1 MLSKNE
7 IKLIKSL
14 KYKKQRYLNK
24 MFVVEGKKSVSE
36 FINSKF
42 DLHKLFSINI
52 SEFSINNVIQVSQDD
67 LEKISFLS
75 NPDDHLA
82 IFKIPN
88 EKPLNKNNLLVG
100 LESINDPG
108 NLGTIIRTCEWFGV
122 KDIVCSL
129 DSVDCYN
136 PKVVQSAMG
145 SLSRINITYLDLTNF
160 LKSESLNKFGT
171 FINGESVY
179 ENKIS
184 TDNGIIVFG
193 NEANGISNN
202 LRLLL
207 DVELTIPRFNNKS
220 YPESLNLSNSL
231 GIILSEFS
239 RKSNEKKNL

>member
-1 MLSKNE
+1 M
-7 IKLIKSL
+7 
-14 KYKKQRYLNK
+14 
-24 MFVVEGKKSVSE
+24 
-36 FINSKF
+36 INV
-42 DLHKLFSINI
+42 N
-52 SEFSINNVIQVSQDD
+52 QVSQDD

-145 SLSRINITYLDLTNF
+145 SLSRINITYLDLKNF

-184 TDNGIIVFG
+184 TDNGIVVFG

-202 LRLLL
+202 LRSLI

-239 RKSNEKKNL
+239 RKSNEKKN

>member
-7 IKLIKSL
+7 IKLIKNL
-14 KYKKQRYLNK
+14 KHKKQRYLNK
-24 MFVVEGKKSVSE
+24 MFVVEGKKSVFE

-42 DLHKLFSINI
+42 VLHKLFSKNT
-52 SEFSINNVIQVSQDD
+52 SEFKMINVNQVSHSE
-67 LEKISFLS
+67 LEKISYLT

-88 EKPLNKNNLLVG
+88 IKSINKNKLIVG

-108 NLGTIIRTCEWFGV
+108 NLGTIIRTCEWFGI
-122 KDIVCSL
+122 KDIVCSS

-145 SLSRINITYLDLTNF
+145 SLSRVNITYLDLKIF
-160 LKSESLNKFGT
+160 LKSEPLNKFGT
-171 FINGESVY
+171 FINGQSVF
-179 ENKIS
+179 ENKIR
-184 TDNGIIVFG
+184 TDKGIVLFG
-193 NEANGISNN
+193 NEANGISNK
-202 LRLLL
+202 LRSLI
-207 DVELTIPRFNNKS
+207 DIELTIPRFNNKS

-239 RKSNEKKNL
+239 RKSNEKKN

>member
-24 MFVVEGKKSVSE
+24 MFVVEGKKSIFE

-42 DLHKLFSINI
+42 VLHKLFSIDI
-52 SEFSINNVIQVSQDD
+52 SEFSVNNVVRLSKSE

-75 NPDDHLA
+75 NPNDHLA

-88 EKPLNKNNLLVG
+88 EKPVNKNNLLVG

-122 KDIVCSL
+122 EDIVCSL

-145 SLSRINITYLDLTNF
+145 SLSRVNITYLDLENF
-160 LKSESLNKFGT
+160 LNSESLNRFGT
-171 FINGESVY
+171 FIKGESVY

-184 TDNGIIVFG
+184 TDNGIVVFG
-193 NEANGISNN
+193 NEANGISSN
-202 LRLLL
+202 LRSLI

-239 RKSNEKKNL
+239 RKSNEKKN

>member
-7 IKLIKSL
+7 IKLIKNL
-14 KYKKQRYLNK
+14 KHKKQRHLNK
-24 MFVVEGKKSVSE
+24 MFVVEGKKSVFE

-42 DLHKLFSINI
+42 VLHKLFSIDI
-52 SEFSINNVIQVSQDD
+52 SEFSVNNVVRLSKSE

-75 NPDDHLA
+75 NPNDHLA

-88 EKPLNKNNLLVG
+88 EKPVNKNNLLVG

-122 KDIVCSL
+122 EDIVCSL

-145 SLSRINITYLDLTNF
+145 SLSRVNITYLDLENF
-160 LKSESLNKFGT
+160 LNSESLNRFGT
-171 FINGESVY
+171 FIKGESVY

-184 TDNGIIVFG
+184 TDNGIVVFG
-193 NEANGISNN
+193 NEANGISSN
-202 LRLLL
+202 LRSLI

-239 RKSNEKKNL
+239 RKSNEKKN

>member
-24 MFVVEGKKSVSE
+24 MFVVEGKKSIYE

-42 DLHKLFSINI
+42 VLHKLFSIDI
-52 SEFSINNVIQVSQDD
+52 SEFSVNNVVRLSKSE

-75 NPDDHLA
+75 NPNDHLA

-88 EKPLNKNNLLVG
+88 EKPVNKNNLLVG

-122 KDIVCSL
+122 EDIVCSL

-145 SLSRINITYLDLTNF
+145 SLSRVNITYLDLENF
-160 LKSESLNKFGT
+160 LNSESLNRFGT

-184 TDNGIIVFG
+184 TDNGIVVFG
-193 NEANGISNN
+193 NEANGISSN
-202 LRLLL
+202 LRSLI
-207 DVELTIPRFNNKS
+207 DFELTIPRFNNKS

-231 GIILSEFS
+231 GIILSELS
-239 RKSNEKKNL
+239 RKSNEKKNW

>member
-24 MFVVEGKKSVSE
+24 MFVVEGKKSIYE

-42 DLHKLFSINI
+42 VLHKLFSIDI
-52 SEFSINNVIQVSQDD
+52 SEFSVNNVVRLSKSE

-75 NPDDHLA
+75 NPNDHLA

-88 EKPLNKNNLLVG
+88 EKPVNKNNLLVG

-122 KDIVCSL
+122 EDIVCSL

-145 SLSRINITYLDLTNF
+145 SLSRVNITYLDLENF
-160 LKSESLNKFGT
+160 LNSESLNRFGT

-179 ENKIS
+179 EKKIS
-184 TDNGIIVFG
+184 TNNGIVVFG
-193 NEANGISNN
+193 NEANGISSN
-202 LRLLL
+202 LRSLI

-239 RKSNEKKNL
+239 RKSNEKKN

>member
-24 MFVVEGKKSVSE
+24 MFVVEGKKSIYE

-42 DLHKLFSINI
+42 VLHKLFSIDI
-52 SEFSINNVIQVSQDD
+52 SEFSVNNVVRLSKSE

-75 NPDDHLA
+75 NPNDHLA

-88 EKPLNKNNLLVG
+88 EKPVNRNNLLVG

-122 KDIVCSL
+122 EDIVCSL

-145 SLSRINITYLDLTNF
+145 SLSRVNITYLDLENF
-160 LKSESLNKFGT
+160 LNSESLNRFGT

-184 TDNGIIVFG
+184 TDNGIVVFG
-193 NEANGISNN
+193 NEANGISSN
-202 LRLLL
+202 LRSLI

-239 RKSNEKKNL
+239 RKSNEKKN

>member
-14 KYKKQRYLNK
+14 KNKKQRHLNK
-24 MFVVEGKKSVSE
+24 MFVVEGRKSVSE
-36 FINSKF
+36 FINSSF

-52 SEFSINNVIQVSQDD
+52 NDFNMIDVNQISKSE
-67 LEKISFLS
+67 LGKISFLT

-82 IFKIPN
+82 IFKMPV
-88 EKPLNKNNLLVG
+88 EKPLNENYLLVG

-108 NLGTIIRTCEWFGV
+108 NLGTIIRTCEWFGI

-145 SLSRINITYLDLTNF
+145 SLSRINITYLDLSKF
-160 LKSESLNKFGT
+160 LKSKSLKKFGT
-171 FINGESVY
+171 FIAGESVY

-184 TDNGIIVFG
+184 VAKGIVVFG
-193 NEANGISNN
+193 NEANGISDD
-202 LRLLL
+202 LRVLL
-207 DVELTIPRFNNKS
+207 DVKLTIPRFNHDS
-220 YPESLNLSNSL
+220 YPESLNLSNSV
-231 GIILSEFS
+231 GIVLSEFS
-239 RKSNEKKNL
+239 RKFNEKKSL

>member
-24 MFVVEGKKSVSE
+24 MFVVEGKKSIYE

-42 DLHKLFSINI
+42 VLHKLFSIDI
-52 SEFSINNVIQVSQDD
+52 SEFSVNNVVRLSKSE

-75 NPDDHLA
+75 NPNDHLA

-88 EKPLNKNNLLVG
+88 EKPVNKNNLLVG

-122 KDIVCSL
+122 EDIVCSL

-145 SLSRINITYLDLTNF
+145 SLSRVNITYLDLENF
-160 LKSESLNKFGT
+160 LNSESLNRFGT

-184 TDNGIIVFG
+184 TDNGIVVFG
-193 NEANGISNN
+193 NEANGISSN
-202 LRLLL
+202 LRSLI

-239 RKSNEKKNL
+239 RKSNEKNN

>member
-1 MLSKNE
+1 MLSKND

-24 MFVVEGKKSVSE
+24 MFVVEGKKSIYE

-42 DLHKLFSINI
+42 VLHKLFSIDI
-52 SEFSINNVIQVSQDD
+52 SEFSVNNVVRLSKSE

-75 NPDDHLA
+75 NPNDHLA

-88 EKPLNKNNLLVG
+88 EKPVNKNNLLVG

-122 KDIVCSL
+122 EDIVCSL

-145 SLSRINITYLDLTNF
+145 SLSRVNITYLDLENF
-160 LKSESLNKFGT
+160 LNSESLNRFGT

-179 ENKIS
+179 EKKIS
-184 TDNGIIVFG
+184 TNNGIVVFG
-193 NEANGISNN
+193 NEANGISSN
-202 LRLLL
+202 LRSLI

-239 RKSNEKKNL
+239 RKSNEKKN

>member
-7 IKLIKSL
+7 IKLIKNL
-14 KYKKQRYLNK
+14 KHKKQRYLNK
-24 MFVVEGKKSVSE
+24 MFVVEGKKSVFE

-42 DLHKLFSINI
+42 VLHKLFSINT
-52 SEFSINNVIQVSQDD
+52 SEFDMNNENQVSRSE
-67 LEKISFLS
+67 LKKISYLT

-88 EKPLNKNNLLVG
+88 EKPINKNKLLVG

-145 SLSRINITYLDLTNF
+145 SLSRINITYLDLKNF
-160 LKSESLNKFGT
+160 LTSESLNKFGT
-171 FINGESVY
+171 FINGQSVF

-184 TDNGIIVFG
+184 TDTGIVVFG
-193 NEANGISNN
+193 NEANGISEN
-202 LRLLL
+202 LRSLI
-207 DVELTIPRFNNKS
+207 DIELTIPRFNNERF
-220 YPESLNLSNSL
+220 PESLNLSNSL

-239 RKSNEKKNL
+239 RKSSEMKNL

>member
-42 DLHKLFSINI
+42 VLYKLFSINN
-52 SEFSINNVIQVSQDD
+52 SEFNINNVFQVSHSE

-108 NLGTIIRTCEWFGV
+108 NLGTIIRTCEWFGI

-184 TDNGIIVFG
+184 TDNGIVVFG
-193 NEANGISNN
+193 NEANGISKN
-202 LRLLL
+202 LRSLI

-239 RKSNEKKNL
+239 RKSNEKKN

>member
-1 MLSKNE
+1 MLSKND

-108 NLGTIIRTCEWFGV
+108 NLGTIIRTCEWFGI

-160 LKSESLNKFGT
+160 LKLESLNKFGT

>member
-24 MFVVEGKKSVSE
+24 MFVVEGKKSIYE

-42 DLHKLFSINI
+42 VLHKLFSLDI
-52 SEFSINNVIQVSQDD
+52 SEFSVNNVVRLSKSE

-75 NPDDHLA
+75 NPNDHLA

-88 EKPLNKNNLLVG
+88 EKPINKNNLLVG

-122 KDIVCSL
+122 EDIVCSL

-145 SLSRINITYLDLTNF
+145 SLSRVNITYLDLENF
-160 LKSESLNKFGT
+160 LNSESLNRFGT

-184 TDNGIIVFG
+184 TDNGIVVFG
-193 NEANGISNN
+193 NEANGISSN
-202 LRLLL
+202 LRSLI

-239 RKSNEKKNL
+239 RKSNEKKN

>member
-1 MLSKNE
+1 MLSKND

-24 MFVVEGKKSVSE
+24 MFVVEGKKSIYE

-42 DLHKLFSINI
+42 VLHKLFSIDI
-52 SEFSINNVIQVSQDD
+52 SEFSVNNVVRLSKSE

-75 NPDDHLA
+75 NPNDHLA

-88 EKPLNKNNLLVG
+88 EKPVNKNNLLVG

-122 KDIVCSL
+122 EDIVCSL

-145 SLSRINITYLDLTNF
+145 SLSRVNITYLDLENF
-160 LKSESLNKFGT
+160 LNSESLNRFGT

-184 TDNGIIVFG
+184 TDNGIVVFG
-193 NEANGISNN
+193 NEANGISSN
-202 LRLLL
+202 LRSLI

-239 RKSNEKKNL
+239 RKSNEKKN

>member
-24 MFVVEGKKSVSE
+24 MFVIEGKKSISE

-42 DLHKLFSINI
+42 VLHKLFSIDI
-52 SEFSINNVIQVSQDD
+52 SEFSVNNVVRLSKSE

-75 NPDDHLA
+75 NPNDHLA

-88 EKPLNKNNLLVG
+88 EKPINKNNLLVG

-122 KDIVCSL
+122 EDIVCSL

-145 SLSRINITYLDLTNF
+145 SLSRVNITYLDLENF
-160 LKSESLNKFGT
+160 LNSESLNRFGT
-171 FINGESVY
+171 FIKGESVY

-184 TDNGIIVFG
+184 TDNGIVVFG
-193 NEANGISNN
+193 NEANGISSN
-202 LRLLL
+202 LRSLI

-239 RKSNEKKNL
+239 RKSNENKN

>member
-24 MFVVEGKKSVSE
+24 MFVVEGKKSIYE

-42 DLHKLFSINI
+42 VLHKLFSIDI
-52 SEFSINNVIQVSQDD
+52 SEFSVNNVVRLSKSE

-75 NPDDHLA
+75 NPNDHLA

-122 KDIVCSL
+122 EDIVCSL

-145 SLSRINITYLDLTNF
+145 SLSRVNITYLDLENF
-160 LKSESLNKFGT
+160 LNSESLNRFGT

-179 ENKIS
+179 EKKIS
-184 TDNGIIVFG
+184 TDNGIVVFG
-193 NEANGISNN
+193 NEANGISSN
-202 LRLLL
+202 LRSLI

-239 RKSNEKKNL
+239 RKSNEKKN

>member
-24 MFVVEGKKSVSE
+24 MFVVEGKKSIYE

-42 DLHKLFSINI
+42 VLHKLFSINT
-52 SEFSINNVIQVSQDD
+52 SEFDMNNENQVSRSE
-67 LEKISFLS
+67 LKKISYLT

-88 EKPLNKNNLLVG
+88 EKPINKNKLLVG

-145 SLSRINITYLDLTNF
+145 SLSRINITYLDLKNF
-160 LKSESLNKFGT
+160 LTSESLNKFGT
-171 FINGESVY
+171 FINGQSVF

-184 TDNGIIVFG
+184 TDTGIVVFG
-193 NEANGISNN
+193 NEANGISEN
-202 LRLLL
+202 LRSLI
-207 DVELTIPRFNNKS
+207 DIELTIPRFNNERF
-220 YPESLNLSNSL
+220 PESLNLSNSL

-239 RKSNEKKNL
+239 RKSSEMKNL

>member
-1 MLSKNE
+1 MLSKND

-145 SLSRINITYLDLTNF
+145 SFSRINITYLDLTNF

>member
-24 MFVVEGKKSVSE
+24 MFVVEGKKSIYE

-42 DLHKLFSINI
+42 VLHKLFSLDI
-52 SEFSINNVIQVSQDD
+52 SEFSVNNVVRLSKSE

-75 NPDDHLA
+75 NPNDHLA

-122 KDIVCSL
+122 EDIVCSL

-145 SLSRINITYLDLTNF
+145 SLSRVNITYLDLENF
-160 LKSESLNKFGT
+160 LNSESLNRFGT

-179 ENKIS
+179 EKKIS
-184 TDNGIIVFG
+184 TDNGIVVFG
-193 NEANGISNN
+193 NEANGISSN
-202 LRLLL
+202 LRSLI

-239 RKSNEKKNL
+239 RKSNEKKN

>member
-1 MLSKNE
+1 MLSKND

-24 MFVVEGKKSVSE
+24 MFVVEGKKSIYE

-42 DLHKLFSINI
+42 VLHKLFSIDI
-52 SEFSINNVIQVSQDD
+52 SEFSVNNVVRLSKSE

-75 NPDDHLA
+75 NPNDHLA

-88 EKPLNKNNLLVG
+88 VKPLNKNNLLVG

-122 KDIVCSL
+122 EDIVCSL

-145 SLSRINITYLDLTNF
+145 SLSRVNITYLDLENF
-160 LKSESLNKFGT
+160 LNSESLNRFGT

-184 TDNGIIVFG
+184 TDNGIVVFG
-193 NEANGISNN
+193 NEANGISSN
-202 LRLLL
+202 LRSLI

-239 RKSNEKKNL
+239 RKSNEKKN

>member
-24 MFVVEGKKSVSE
+24 MFVVEGKKSIYE

-42 DLHKLFSINI
+42 VLHKLFSIDI
-52 SEFSINNVIQVSQDD
+52 SEFSVNNVVRLSKSE

-75 NPDDHLA
+75 NPNDHLA

-88 EKPLNKNNLLVG
+88 EKPVNKNNLLVG

-122 KDIVCSL
+122 EDIVCSL

-145 SLSRINITYLDLTNF
+145 SLSRVNITYLDLENF
-160 LKSESLNKFGT
+160 LNSESLNRFGT

-184 TDNGIIVFG
+184 TDNGIVVFG
-193 NEANGISNN
+193 NEANGISSN
-202 LRLLL
+202 LRSLI

-239 RKSNEKKNL
+239 RKSNEKKNW

>member
-1 MLSKNE
+1 MLSKND

>member
-24 MFVVEGKKSVSE
+24 MCVVEGKKSIYE

-42 DLHKLFSINI
+42 VLHKLFSIDI
-52 SEFSINNVIQVSQDD
+52 SEFSVNNVVRLSKSE

-75 NPDDHLA
+75 NPNDHLA

-88 EKPLNKNNLLVG
+88 EKPVNKNNLLVG

-122 KDIVCSL
+122 EDIVCSL

-145 SLSRINITYLDLTNF
+145 SLSRVNITYLDLENF
-160 LKSESLNKFGT
+160 LNSESLNRFGT

-184 TDNGIIVFG
+184 TDNGIVVFG
-193 NEANGISNN
+193 NEANGISSN
-202 LRLLL
+202 LRSLI

-239 RKSNEKKNL
+239 RKSNEKKN

>member
-24 MFVVEGKKSVSE
+24 MFVVEGKKSIYE

-42 DLHKLFSINI
+42 VLHKLFSIDI
-52 SEFSINNVIQVSQDD
+52 SEFSVNNVVRLSKSE

-75 NPDDHLA
+75 NPNDHLA

-88 EKPLNKNNLLVG
+88 EKPVNKNNLLVG

-122 KDIVCSL
+122 EDIVCSL

-145 SLSRINITYLDLTNF
+145 SLSRVNITYLDLENF
-160 LKSESLNKFGT
+160 LNSESLNRFGT

-184 TDNGIIVFG
+184 TDNGIVVFG
-193 NEANGISNN
+193 NEANGISSN
-202 LRLLL
+202 LRSLI

-239 RKSNEKKNL
+239 RKSNEKKN

>member
-24 MFVVEGKKSVSE
+24 MFVVEGKKSIYE

-42 DLHKLFSINI
+42 VLHKLFSIDI
-52 SEFSINNVIQVSQDD
+52 SEFSVNNVVRLSKSE

-75 NPDDHLA
+75 NPNDHLA

-88 EKPLNKNNLLVG
+88 EKPVNKNNLLVG

-122 KDIVCSL
+122 EDIVCSL

-145 SLSRINITYLDLTNF
+145 SLSRVNITYLDLENF
-160 LKSESLNKFGT
+160 LNSESLNRFGT

-184 TDNGIIVFG
+184 TDNGIVVFG
-193 NEANGISNN
+193 NEANGVSSN
-202 LRLLL
+202 LRSLI

-239 RKSNEKKNL
+239 RKSNEKKN

>member
-24 MFVVEGKKSVSE
+24 MFVVEGKKSIYE

-42 DLHKLFSINI
+42 VLHKLFSLDI
-52 SEFSINNVIQVSQDD
+52 SEFSVNNVVRLSKSE

-75 NPDDHLA
+75 NPNDHLA

-88 EKPLNKNNLLVG
+88 EKPVNKNNLLVG

-122 KDIVCSL
+122 EDIVCSL

-145 SLSRINITYLDLTNF
+145 SLSRVNITYLDLENF
-160 LKSESLNKFGT
+160 LNSESLNRFGT

-184 TDNGIIVFG
+184 TDNGIVVFG
-193 NEANGISNN
+193 NEANGISSN
-202 LRLLL
+202 LRSLI

-239 RKSNEKKNL
+239 RKSNEKKNW

>member
-1 MLSKNE
+1 M
-7 IKLIKSL
+7 
-14 KYKKQRYLNK
+14 
-24 MFVVEGKKSVSE
+24 EGKKSVSE

>member
-24 MFVVEGKKSVSE
+24 MFVVEGKKSIYE

-42 DLHKLFSINI
+42 VLHKLFSIDI
-52 SEFSINNVIQVSQDD
+52 SEFSVNNVVRLSKSE

-75 NPDDHLA
+75 NPNDHLA

-88 EKPLNKNNLLVG
+88 EKPINKNNLLVG

-122 KDIVCSL
+122 EDIVCSL
-129 DSVDCYN
+129 DSVDCYK

-145 SLSRINITYLDLTNF
+145 SLSRVNITYLDLENF
-160 LKSESLNKFGT
+160 LNSESLNRFGT
-171 FINGESVY
+171 FIKGESVY

-184 TDNGIIVFG
+184 TDNGIVVFG
-193 NEANGISNN
+193 NEANGISSN
-202 LRLLL
+202 LRSLI

-239 RKSNEKKNL
+239 RKSNEKKN

>member
-24 MFVVEGKKSVSE
+24 MFVVEGKKSIYE

-42 DLHKLFSINI
+42 VLHKLFSIDI
-52 SEFSINNVIQVSQDD
+52 SEFSVNNVVRLSKSE

-75 NPDDHLA
+75 NPNDHLA

-88 EKPLNKNNLLVG
+88 EKPVNKNNLLVG

-122 KDIVCSL
+122 EDIVCSL

-145 SLSRINITYLDLTNF
+145 SLSRVNITYLDLENF
-160 LKSESLNKFGT
+160 LNSESLNRFGT

-184 TDNGIIVFG
+184 TDNGIVVFG
-193 NEANGISNN
+193 NEANGISSN
-202 LRLLL
+202 LRSLI

-231 GIILSEFS
+231 GIILSELS
-239 RKSNEKKNL
+239 RKSNEKKNW

>member
-1 MLSKNE
+1 MLSKND

-24 MFVVEGKKSVSE
+24 MFVVEGKKSIYE

-42 DLHKLFSINI
+42 VLHKLFSIDI
-52 SEFSINNVIQVSQDD
+52 SEFSVNNAVRLSKSE

-75 NPDDHLA
+75 NPNDHLA

-88 EKPLNKNNLLVG
+88 EKPVNKNNLLVG

-122 KDIVCSL
+122 EDIVCSL

-145 SLSRINITYLDLTNF
+145 SLSRVNITYLDLENF
-160 LKSESLNKFGT
+160 LNSESLNRFGT

-184 TDNGIIVFG
+184 TDNGIVVFG
-193 NEANGISNN
+193 NEANGISSN
-202 LRLLL
+202 LRSLI

-239 RKSNEKKNL
+239 RKSNEKKN